1 MKYDIYAFLHNTYL
15 PRHHEMID
23 IITNMILVEKLY
35 PTLGVKIR
43 NLKVNF
49 KTGST

>member
-35 PTLGVKIR
+35 PTLGDKIR
-43 NLKVNF
+43 I
-49 KTGST
+49 